1 MSPDTD
7 EPATQPADA
16 QTSGRAPGRGPAQP
30 KQSAKP
36 KQTMMGQFE
45 AAKRESAGA
54 LLFFR
59 MGDFY
64 ELFGED
70 AKVASRELGIALTSR
85 SKGADAMPMAGVPV
99 KTLDAYTLRLVT
111 KGFKVA
117 VCEQIGDPRTTKGIV
132 DREIVRVVTA
142 GTLTEED
149 ALDARASNFLAALFV
164 DGKHAGLAWLDVST
178 GRAFGAEMPVARL
191 EDELARIAPA
201 ELLIDER
208 LADRSPELASKLAR
222 EFGPRI
228 THREPWRF
236 SLDGALRT
244 LKQQFGV
251 ATLEGFGFADDSS
264 VLPAAGALVE
274 YARDTQRG
282 ATGHLL
288 RLERVDTGK
297 HMVLD
302 RATRA
307 TLELTATQRE
317 GRREG
322 TLLETIDQTLTP
334 MGGRLVREW
343 LLSPLRDVDA
353 ILYRQRG
360 VAELVEGPFL
370 REDVR
375 EMLAGVLD
383 VERLVGKVSTGRA
396 NARDLVALASS
407 LAIVAPLRARLDQA
421 YSKALGDLCV
431 ALDPLDPLVARVH
444 GTLVDGPP
452 NTLREGGLVRE
463 GVDAELDELR
473 SIAKDGKQWMARFQE
488 QAIERYGIPGL
499 KVGFTSVFGYY
510 LEVPRGQVEQVPPSF
525 IRKQTVKNAE
535 RYITP
540 ELKEF
545 EDKVLR
551 AEETSR
557 DLEYKLFMELRDAVA
572 AEVPRILGTARAL
585 AEVDV
590 LAGLA
595 ETAAKRRYAAPEI
608 DNGEAIEITAGR
620 HPVIEA
626 TQSDVTFVPNDSKLD
641 RKRRMVGLITGPNMA
656 GKSTYIRQ
664 TALIVLLAQIGS
676 FVPAAAAK
684 IGVCDR
690 IATRLGSAD
699 DLARG
704 ASTFMVEMVEIANI
718 LNNATSRSLVL
729 LDEVGR
735 GTSTFDGLALAWSIV
750 EHLHQKVRART
761 LFATHYHQLTSLAER
776 LDGVYNLNV
785 AVREW
790 DDEIVFLHQIV
801 EGGTDR
807 SYGIQV
813 ARLAGVPPEVVAR
826 AKEVLKNVE
835 HESQGLGG
843 RVAGN
848 SAAGAVPRTLPKGA
862 FSPEAIHTRSGMI
875 QLGLFGAEPTAL
887 ERLLDGVDLEETT
900 PRRALELLTE
910 LKQLR
915 ELG

>member
-1 MSPDTD
+1 MSS
-7 EPATQPADA
+7 ETQESNPPRRGRPPG
-16 QTSGRAPGRGPAQP
+16 TSSGAAP
-30 KQSAKP
+30 KV
-36 KQTMMGQFE
+36 TMMGQFE
-45 AAKRESAGA
+45 AAKREAGDA
-54 LLFFR
+54 LVFFR

-85 SKGADAMPMAGVPV
+85 AKGADALPMAGVPV
-99 KTLDAYTLRLVT
+99 RTVDSYTLRLVA

-132 DREIVRVVTA
+132 AREIVRVVTA

-149 ALDARASNFLAALFV
+149 ALDARASNFLAALHV
-164 DGKHAGLAWLDVST
+164 DGKQAGLAWLDLST
-178 GRAFGAEMPVARL
+178 GRAFGAEFPTERID
-191 EDELARIAPA
+191 DELARVGPA
-201 ELLIDER
+201 ELLLDER
-208 LADRSPELASKLAR
+208 LADRAPDVANALAR
-222 EFGPRI
+222 DFGPRI

-236 SLDGALRT
+236 SRDGALRT
-244 LKQQFGV
+244 LKAQFGV
-251 ATLEGFGFADDSS
+251 ATLEGFGFTDES
-264 VLPAAGALVE
+264 VAVPAAGALVE

-288 RLERVDTGK
+288 RLERVDTGR

-302 RATRA
+302 RATRS
-307 TLELTATQRE
+307 TLELTATQRDA
-317 GRREG
+317 RREG
-322 TLLETIDQTLTP
+322 TLLDAIDQTLTP
-334 MGGRLVREW
+334 MGGRLIREW

-360 VAELVEGPFL
+360 VAEFVEGPFL
-370 REDVR
+370 REDTR
-375 EMLAGVLD
+375 GMLADVLD

-396 NARDLVALASS
+396 NARDLVALAAS

-421 YSKALGDLCV
+421 YSKALGELCQ
-431 ALDPLDPLVARVH
+431 ALDPMEDLVARVQ

-463 GVDAELDELR
+463 GVNAELDELR
-473 SIAKDGKQWMARFQE
+473 SIAKDGKKWMARFQAE
-488 QAIERYGIPGL
+488 AIERYGIPGL
-499 KVGFTSVFGYY
+499 KIGFTSVFGYY
-510 LEVPRGQVEQVPPSF
+510 LEVPRGQLEQVPDSF
-525 IRKQTVKNAE
+525 VRKQTVKNAE
-535 RYITP
+535 RYITE

-557 DLEYKLFMELRDAVA
+557 DLEHRIFSELRDATA
-572 AEVPRILGTARAL
+572 AEVPRILGVARAL

-608 DNGEAIEITAGR
+608 DNGERIEITAGR

-626 TQSDVTFVPNDSKLD
+626 TQHDVTFVPNDSLLD

-684 IGVCDR
+684 VGVCDR

-735 GTSTFDGLALAWSIV
+735 GTSTFDGLALAWAIV

-761 LFATHYHQLTSLAER
+761 LFATHYHQLTGLSER
-776 LDGVYNLNV
+776 LDGIYNLNV

-790 DDEIVFLHQIV
+790 DDEIVFLHQII

-826 AKEVLKNVE
+826 AKEVLRDVE
-835 HESQGLGG
+835 HEAQGLGG
-843 RVAGN
+843 RVADRPLGEPQ
-848 SAAGAVPRTLPKGA
+848 ALPKGA
-862 FSPEAIHTRSGMI
+862 RSPEAIRSSSGAI
-875 QLGLFGAEPTAL
+875 QLGLFGADPTPLERRLDNIDLDATSPRDAL
-887 ERLLDGVDLEETT
+887 EVL
-900 PRRALELLTE
+900 AE
-910 LKQLR
+910 LKRLR
-915 ELG
+915 AES